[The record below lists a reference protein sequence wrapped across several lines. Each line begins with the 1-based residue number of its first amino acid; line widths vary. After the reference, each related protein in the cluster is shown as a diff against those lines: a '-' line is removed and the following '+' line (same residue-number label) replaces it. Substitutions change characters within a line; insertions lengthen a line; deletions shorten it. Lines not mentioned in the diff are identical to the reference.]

1 MSEDLNKVDEFESKL
16 KQAEEIL
23 TKLNDENTSLEL
35 SVKLLKQGQNLLNEA
50 TQILE
55 NAKLSVTQ
63 VEQ

>member
-1 MSEDLNKVDEFESKL
+1 MSENLNKVDEFESKL

-23 TKLNDENTSLEL
+23 AKLNDENTSLEL